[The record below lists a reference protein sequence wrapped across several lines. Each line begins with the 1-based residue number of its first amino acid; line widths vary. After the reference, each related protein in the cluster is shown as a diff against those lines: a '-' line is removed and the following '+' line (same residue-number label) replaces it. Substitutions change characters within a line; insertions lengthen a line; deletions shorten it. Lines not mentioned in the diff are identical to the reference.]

1 MTVTDHR
8 SGTVK
13 RAGEGGGILVE
24 QWTEQ
29 SGLRLLDLGVEL
41 RNAVVVDADEVTVNL
56 TLTDHAVVTAE
67 IHHPVTGEVVA
78 RHDAGRLEPGTR
90 SFHFEDEDHLSD
102 WNAGLYRVTVKAAST
117 YEDGFGDEVI
127 VDADLRGASAGAL
140 PRKLALL
147 GNHPNPFNPTTTIS
161 FTVPAG
167 MNSEHTLSVY
177 DARGRLVRELG
188 RGPVEPGIHQVI
200 WDGRNQR
207 GQSVSSGMY
216 LYRLRVEDFEQTG
229 KMVLLK

>member
-1 MTVTDHR
+1 M
-8 SGTVK
+8 
-13 RAGEGGGILVE
+13 
-24 QWTEQ
+24 
-29 SGLRLLDLGVEL
+29 
-41 RNAVVVDADEVTVNL
+41 
-56 TLTDHAVVTAE
+56 
-67 IHHPVTGEVVA
+67 
-78 RHDAGRLEPGTR
+78 
-90 SFHFEDEDHLSD
+90 
-102 WNAGLYRVTVKAAST
+102 TVKAAST
-117 YEDGFGDEVI
+117 YDDGFGDEVI

-188 RGPVEPGIHQVI
+188 RGPVEPGLHQVI

-216 LYRLRVEDFEQTG
+216 LYRLRVEDNEQTG